1 MEVEIPEDFPR
12 RVNQTSVLQGVR
24 RDYARRSLRKVRY
37 GVRLPCGAIEPA
49 CSAHH
54 VSAIVQGVAG
64 PEGRFTAADVAN
76 YMSGR
81 HAASMLERIPDGVEI
96 YSVGPRGTVG
106 SPDAFSVPVSK
117 APCCARLNEDADSLV
132 PDPDSTDPLRN
143 SPRSPST
150 AETTERTA
158 SAPPPPP

>member
-1 MEVEIPEDFPR
+1 MLARDNIH
-12 RVNQTSVLQGVR
+12 SSALQWRPDTMPGR
-24 RDYARRSLRKVRY
+24 PL
-37 GVRLPCGAIEPA
+37 
-49 CSAHH
+49 AH
-54 VSAIVQGVAG
+54 
-64 PEGRFTAADVAN
+64 TAADVAN

-132 PDPDSTDPLRN
+132 PDPDSRKV
-143 SPRSPST
+143 RW
-150 AETTERTA
+150 A
-158 SAPPPPP
+158 SEVVVRGVGGAFFDGAAHLALVRCFWTRARA